1 MPDASAGHDA
11 LVSVVMPAYNARETV
26 EEAIESALAQSHHP
40 LEVIIVDDGSTDG
53 TSDLIADRFGDRVRL
68 LRMAHGGR
76 SIARNRGIDLAR
88 GAFIQ
93 FLDADD
99 ILVRTKVE
107 RQVGF
112 LAENPQY
119 AVAYGSVECFAAE
132 DSDRRWPFK
141 PGIHPSGQIL
151 PHMIDDGFIL
161 PVATLARAEWC
172 RRIGGFD
179 PRLPSNEDWDFWLRM
194 AAAGGLFAYRPIDE
208 VVGFYRVSNRSP
220 GGARG
225 DPHLLGGVLALE
237 KLGRTLSPE
246 RALHPALR
254 RAVGRWRF
262 GYGRSLLE
270 AGDRWGGLRE
280 MTRALAQDPRSWD
293 YKLAWIVAGALLGGP
308 RAARL
313 VDAVERRIRQGPADP
328 SAS

>member
-26 EEAIESALAQSHHP
+26 EEAIASALAQSHHP
-40 LEVIIVDDGSTDG
+40 LEVIVVDDGSTDG

-119 AVAYGSVECFAAE
+119 AVAYGPVECFAEE
-132 DSDRRWPFK
+132 DPDRRWPFR
-141 PGIHPSGQIL
+141 PGVHPSGQIL
-151 PHMIDDGFIL
+151 PKMIDDGFIL
-161 PVATLARAEWC
+161 PVATLARTEWC
-172 RRIGGFD
+172 RMIGGFD
-179 PRLPSNEDWDFWLRM
+179 PKLPSNEDWDFWLRL
-194 AAAGGLFAYRPIDE
+194 AAAGGLFGYHPDEE
-208 VVGFYRVSNRSP
+208 VVGFYRVRSRP
-220 GGARG
+220 PRGVGG
-225 DPHLLGGVLALE
+225 DPHLLAGVLALE
-237 KLGRTLSPE
+237 KLGRNLGPE
-246 RALHPALR
+246 EAGRLNLR
-254 RAVGRWRF
+254 RAIGRWRF

-270 AGDRWGGLRE
+270 AGDRGRGLYE
-280 MTRALAQDPRSWD
+280 MTRALGQDQRSWD
-293 YKLAWIVAGALLGGP
+293 YKLAWIMAGALLGG
-308 RAARL
+308 RRTARL
-313 VDAVERRIRQGPADP
+313 LDRVQRRSRQGPADIG
-328 SAS
+328 AC